1 MFLSTNGSQIL
12 AWKNSHRKKKDA
24 SRGDVSGSL
33 YKGYKNNWL
42 KRTMSATHTPGQK
55 EQPEGTILDGDHI
68 VPGPGHIA
76 PPPTHGVI
84 K

>member
-1 MFLSTNGSQIL
+1 MFLSRNGSQIL

-55 EQPEGTILDGDHI
+55 EQPEGTILYGDHI

>member
-1 MFLSTNGSQIL
+1 MFLSRNGSQIL

-33 YKGYKNNWL
+33 YEGYKNNWL
-42 KRTMSATHTPGQK
+42 KRTVSATHTPGQK
-55 EQPEGTILDGDHI
+55 EQPEGTILYGDHI
-68 VPGPGHIA
+68 VPGPGHIT

>member
-55 EQPEGTILDGDHI
+55 EQPEGTILYGDHI
-68 VPGPGHIA
+68 VP
-76 PPPTHGVI
+76 
-84 K
+84 